1 MKLISELNL
10 PGWATDRGAVIEAG
24 NRLTQING
32 YTLEYD
38 ADGNVKRKSF

>member
-1 MKLISELNL
+1 M
-10 PGWATDRGAVIEAG
+10 IEAG
-24 NRLTQING
+24 NRLTQFNG